1 VRTLLARI
9 LVVKARI
16 GIRCPA
22 SLGVTFALAL
32 SFAVSSRLRAQT
44 NETFE
49 VASVRVSPPQPP
61 PPGASA
67 PFPRMAGGPG
77 TKDPEH
83 LRYSNVSMF
92 RLLGTLFQVQA
103 DQLVGP
109 DWIKKED
116 GQPLFDIMANVPA
129 GATRA
134 QMNIMMQNLLKERFH
149 LEFHRE
155 ERNFDAY
162 ELVVSRSGHK
172 LKEAEIP
179 AEIPT
184 VPSGPLRVSRGDDGF
199 PILPAGSTMGQGVSN
214 KGSMFISVDALKGFV
229 LAPPQSSPR
238 PGMGP
243 THFTLRMVTVP
254 QLVNVVRPYLETNH
268 VVDHTRLTG
277 QYDIKVMFSTGAG
290 PSGPAAAADPPGND
304 ATEPAPDIFS
314 AFEKQLGLKF
324 QKTKSPLDVIVV
336 DHIDKTPVEN

>member
-1 VRTLLARI
+1 MT
-9 LVVKARI
+9 ARI
-16 GIRCPA
+16 GIGYPA
-22 SLGVTFALAL
+22 LLGVTFTLAL
-32 SFAVSSRLRAQT
+32 SFAMDSQLRAQT

-49 VASVRVSPPQPP
+49 VASVKVSPPQPP
-61 PPGASA
+61 PLGASA
-67 PFPRMAGGPG
+67 PFPRMTGGPG
-77 TKDPEH
+77 TRDPEH

-103 DQLVGP
+103 DQLAGP

-129 GATRA
+129 GATRD
-134 QMNIMMQNLLKERFH
+134 QTNLMMQNLLKERFH

-155 ERNFDAY
+155 ERSFDVYA
-162 ELVVSRSGHK
+162 LVVSKSGHK
-172 LKEAEIP
+172 LKDAEIP
-179 AEIPT
+179 AEIPMV
-184 VPSGPLRVSRGDDGF
+184 VPGPLHVNRGDDGF

-214 KGSMFISVDALKGFV
+214 TGSIFISVDALKGFV

-243 THFTLRMVTVP
+243 THFTLRMVTIP
-254 QLVNVVRPYLETNH
+254 QLINVVRPYLETNH
-268 VVDHTRLTG
+268 VVDHTALTG
-277 QYDIKVMFSTGAG
+277 QYDIKLMFSTGAG
-290 PSGPAAAADPPGND
+290 RSGAAAGIDAQGND
-304 ATEPAPDIFS
+304 ATEPAPDVFA
-314 AFEKQLGLKF
+314 AFEKQLGLRF

>member
-1 VRTLLARI
+1 M
-9 LVVKARI
+9 KASI
-16 GIRCPA
+16 GFRRPA
-22 SLGVTFALAL
+22 SLGVAFALAL
-32 SFAVSSRLRAQT
+32 SFAASSRLRAQT

-92 RLLGTLFQVQA
+92 RLLGTLFRVQA

-116 GQPLFDIMANVPA
+116 GQLLFDIMANVPA
-129 GATRA
+129 GATRD
-134 QMNIMMQNLLKERFH
+134 QTNLMMQNLLKERFH

-155 ERNFDAY
+155 ERNFDVY
-162 ELVVSRSGHK
+162 ELVVSKSGHK
-172 LKEAEIP
+172 LKDAEIP

-184 VPSGPLRVSRGDDGF
+184 VPSGPLHVNRGDDGF
-199 PILPAGSTMGQGVSN
+199 PILPAGSTMGEGVSSN
-214 KGSMFISVDALKGFV
+214 GSIFISVDALKGFV
-229 LAPPQSSPR
+229 LESPQSSPR

-243 THFTLRMVTVP
+243 THFTLRMVTLP
-254 QLVNVVRPYLETNH
+254 QLINIVRPYLETNH
-268 VVDHTRLTG
+268 VVDHTGLTG

-290 PSGPAAAADPPGND
+290 RSGAAAGADAQGND
-304 ATEPAPDIFS
+304 ATEPAPDVFS

-324 QKTKSPLDVIVV
+324 QKTKSPLEVIVV